1 MRLQKYL
8 ALKLCSSFLL
18 MSVLGMTT
26 LLLSNGTQAA
36 TCSFTPCTLNA
47 NVAFTV
53 ASSTLTS
60 SVSTPVVNGGHPIIL
75 TGHDQTIGF
84 TFVVGVNDAR
94 GNGAGWR
101 VTASSPG
108 LNIKVSGP
116 SGPVIVNEPF
126 KLSTSII
133 PPIVVTCQSD
143 STCSPVSGLARPP
156 VAGSLAT
163 PLILESAPLGQ
174 GLGAFNITTNGQ
186 FFLPGN
192 TLPGN
197 SYAATVTVVVANTP

>member
-1 MRLQKYL
+1 M
-8 ALKLCSSFLL
+8 
-18 MSVLGMTT
+18 
-26 LLLSNGTQAA
+26 
-36 TCSFTPCTLNA
+36 
-47 NVAFTV
+47 
-53 ASSTLTS
+53 
-60 SVSTPVVNGGHPIIL
+60 
-75 TGHDQTIGF
+75 
-84 TFVVGVNDAR
+84 
-94 GNGAGWR
+94 
-101 VTASSPG
+101 
-108 LNIKVSGP
+108 SGP